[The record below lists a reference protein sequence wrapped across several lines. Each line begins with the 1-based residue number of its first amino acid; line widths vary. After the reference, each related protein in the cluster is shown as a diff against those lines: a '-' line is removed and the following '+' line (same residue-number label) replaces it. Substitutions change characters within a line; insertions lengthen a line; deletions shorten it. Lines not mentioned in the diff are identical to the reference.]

1 MPKLPEMKKRI
12 VLSLGGSLV
21 VPDGGIDT
29 KFLSEFSLFI
39 RKLVRRGFRFIIV
52 VGGGTVARHY
62 RDAGEEVL
70 GHKLTAEDL
79 DWLGI
84 HATRLNAHLIRTI
97 FRDISHPRIAKHY
110 KIILKTKKPIL
121 VAAGWKPGWSTDYCA
136 TILAEDY
143 HLSEIVNLSN
153 IDHVYNRF
161 ARAPHFSAG
170 GEGKARFQA
179 STEANSK
186 AVESLAE
193 KTPPFQG
200 GEAYDADP
208 KLDKSTKPLTSISWK
223 DYRKM
228 VGDRWVPGMNVPF
241 DPIASKNSQRLGLTV
256 RVLDGRNL
264 DNLENCLRG
273 KEFIGT
279 IIK

>member
-110 KIILKTKKPIL
+110 EIILKTKKPIL

-153 IDHVYNRF
+153 IDHV
-161 ARAPHFSAG
+161 
-170 GEGKARFQA
+170 
-179 STEANSK
+179 
-186 AVESLAE
+186 
-193 KTPPFQG
+193 
-200 GEAYDADP
+200 YDADP